1 MNTPDIS
8 DQYPE
13 LPFLHGYKSFG
24 KYHSLAGEIET
35 ISCPDD
41 NSLVRPLLSSE
52 GNSKILFIDGQASQN
67 VALLGDNLAKIAINN
82 NWGGIIINGFVRDVQ
97 ILRGLPIAIFALGSC
112 PKKSQKNQL
121 GEVGVKL
128 KVQGLEIQKGYWA
141 YADLNGIL
149 ISKHQLNF

>member
-13 LPFLHGYKSFG
+13 IPFLHGFKSFG
-24 KYHSLAGEIET
+24 KFHSLMGQIET
-35 ISCPDD
+35 ILCPDD

-52 GNSKILFIDGQASQN
+52 GKGKILFIDGQESQN
-67 VALLGDNLAKIAINN
+67 VALLGDNLAEAAISN
-82 NWGGIIINGFVRDVQ
+82 NWGGVIVNGFVRDVQ
-97 ILRGLPIAIFALGSC
+97 ILKDLPIAVFALGAC
-112 PKKSQKNQL
+112 PKKSKKNQL

-128 KVQGLEIQKGYWA
+128 KVQGFEIRKGFWA

-149 ISKHQLNF
+149 ISEHQLKI

>member
-13 LPFLHGYKSFG
+13 IPFLHGYKPFG
-24 KYHSLAGEIET
+24 NYHSLAGEIET
-35 ISCPDD
+35 ILCPDD

-52 GNSKILFIDGQASQN
+52 GNGKILFIDGQGSQN

-97 ILRGLPIAIFALGSC
+97 ILRDLPIALS
-112 PKKSQKNQL
+112 
-121 GEVGVKL
+121 
-128 KVQGLEIQKGYWA
+128 
-141 YADLNGIL
+141 L
-149 ISKHQLNF
+149 IHI